1 MTPKEYAEKLVSLFE
16 YKLNE
21 DSKQYG
27 IIIVEEIID
36 SLHIKNL
43 SDVENYEYWIEVKNE
58 IEKL

>member
-1 MTPKEYAEKLVSLFE
+1 MTPKEYAKKLISLFE
-16 YKLNE
+16 YKLME

-27 IIIVEEIID
+27 LIIVEEIID

-43 SDVENYEYWIEVKNE
+43 SDVENYEYWNEVKHE